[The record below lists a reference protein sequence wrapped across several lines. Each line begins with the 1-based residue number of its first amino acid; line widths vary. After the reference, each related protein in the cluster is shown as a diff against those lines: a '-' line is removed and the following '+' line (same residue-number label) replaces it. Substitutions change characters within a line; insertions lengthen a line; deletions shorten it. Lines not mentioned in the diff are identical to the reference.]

1 MGAHPTSVGI
11 ALAAVLGLLSGVALS
26 RSNLC
31 LMRAGHEVSR
41 GHFSTFLGLIA
52 ASAVA
57 AVVFFL
63 SGQAGWH
70 ERAPWVWPTGLT
82 VAGAVL
88 FAVGARL
95 SAACSIG
102 VVGRLSSGD
111 LGALATILGMVVAL
125 LALPRSTLVDAPPVW
140 AGQIQAP
147 MAVAMAVIA
156 GVIGI
161 VALRRGESGR
171 IAAAILLGAI
181 AALLYSFHVQV
192 TWSELAAD
200 AVNGA
205 GVGAIAAAGIASLL
219 LGAFGARYL
228 TGGIHWRLP
237 KPAQFAREFVGGLL
251 MGAGSLLIPGASDAL
266 AFYGMPS
273 GSPHALVAFIVLFTT
288 IVLSFR
294 LFPVDYPALSEKA

>member
-1 MGAHPTSVGI
+1 MLMA
-11 ALAAVLGLLSGVALS
+11 ALLGLLSGAALS

-31 LMRAGHEVSR
+31 LMRAAHEVSR
-41 GHFSTFLGLIA
+41 GHFATFQGVLA

-70 ERAPWVWPTGLT
+70 DRAPWAWPTGLT
-82 VAGAVL
+82 IAGAVL
-88 FAVGARL
+88 FAVGVRL

-102 VVGRLSSGD
+102 IVGRLSSGD

-125 LALPRSTLVDAPPVW
+125 LLLPRPPLADEPPVW
-140 AGQIQAP
+140 AGRLQAP
-147 MAVAMAVIA
+147 MAVAMAIVAGLIA
-156 GVIGI
+156 L
-161 VALRRGESGR
+161 VALRRKDMGR
-171 IAAAILLGAI
+171 VAAAIFLGAV

-205 GVGAIAAAGIASLL
+205 GVGAIAAAGIASAL

-228 TGGIHWRLP
+228 TGGIQWRLP
-237 KPAQFAREFVGGLL
+237 KPAQFAREFVGGLM
-251 MGAGSLLIPGASDAL
+251 MGAGSVLIPGGTDAL
-266 AFYGMPS
+266 AFYGLPS
-273 GSPHALVAFIVLFTT
+273 GSPHALVAFIVLFAT
-288 IVLSFR
+288 VVVSFR
-294 LFPVDYPALSEKA
+294 LFPVDSPALSKTA

>member
-1 MGAHPTSVGI
+1 MGAHPTGVGVVM
-11 ALAAVLGLLSGVALS
+11 AAILGLLSGVALS

-125 LALPRSTLVDAPPVW
+125 LLLPRSALADEPPVW
-140 AGQIQAP
+140 AGQLQAP
-147 MAVAMAVIA
+147 MAVVMAVVA
-156 GVIGI
+156 VVIGLF
-161 VALRRGESGR
+161 ALRRGEMGR
-171 IAAAILLGAI
+171 IAAAVLLGAI
-181 AALLYSFHVQV
+181 AALLYSLHVQV

-200 AVNGA
+200 AVNGVGMGTIA
-205 GVGAIAAAGIASLL
+205 GVGIASLL
-219 LGAFGARYL
+219 IGAFGARYL
-228 TGGIHWRLP
+228 TGGIRWRLP
-237 KPAQFAREFVGGLL
+237 KPVQFGREFAGGLL

-266 AFYGMPS
+266 AFYGLPS
-273 GSPHALVAFIVLFTT
+273 GSPHALAAFVVLFATLV
-288 IVLSFR
+288 ISFR
-294 LFPVDYPALSEKA
+294 LFPVDLPPQPEKT

>member
-1 MGAHPTSVGI
+1 MGAHPTGVGI
-11 ALAAVLGLLSGVALS
+11 VMAAVLGLLSGVALS

-31 LMRAGHEVSR
+31 LMRAAHEVSR
-41 GHFSTFLGLIA
+41 GHFATFQGLLA

-70 ERAPWVWPTGLT
+70 DRAPWVWPTGLT

-88 FAVGARL
+88 FAIGARL

-125 LALPRSTLVDAPPVW
+125 LLLPRSALADEPPVW
-140 AGQIQAP
+140 AGQLQAP
-147 MAVAMAVIA
+147 MAVVMAIVA
-156 GVIGI
+156 GLIGI
-161 VALRRGESGR
+161 VALRRGEMAR
-171 IAAAILLGAI
+171 IAAAVLLGAI
-181 AALLYSFHVQV
+181 AALLYSFHVHV

-200 AVNGA
+200 AVSGV

-219 LGAFGARYL
+219 IGAFGARYL
-228 TGGIHWRLP
+228 AGGIRWRLP
-237 KPAQFAREFVGGLL
+237 KPAQFVREFAGGVL

-266 AFYGMPS
+266 AFYGLPS
-273 GSPHALVAFIVLFTT
+273 GSPHALVAFIVLFAT
-288 IVLSFR
+288 IVVSFR
-294 LFPVDYPALSEKA
+294 LFPVEPLALPESA